1 MAKKLFETDV
11 KEFKED
17 GVTVSEKIYIFEFED
32 NEESENFELYSH
44 SEQLAELGFKERS
57 TPSTEHGAVQRYSV
71 DFTNFYIT
79 VIETITK
86 W

>member
-1 MAKKLFETDV
+1 MAKKLFETNV

-17 GVTVSEKIYIFEFED
+17 EITVTEKIYIFEFED
-32 NEESENFELYSH
+32 NEESEDFELYSH

-57 TPSTEHGAVQRYSV
+57 TPLTEHGTVQRYSI
-71 DFTNFYIT
+71 DFTNFYII

>member
-17 GVTVSEKIYIFEFED
+17 EITIAEKIYIFEFEND
-32 NEESENFELYSH
+32 EESEDFELYSH
-44 SEQLAELGFKERS
+44 SEQLAELGFKEKS
-57 TPSTEHGAVQRYSV
+57 TPSTEHGTVQRYSV

-79 VIETITK
+79 IVETTTK